1 MKCAQMSEWQQIL
14 DFWFGAPDSPTR
26 GRAREEWFKKS
37 ADFDAEIR
45 QRFLRIYQRAAAGG
59 YAHWGAEAHSALA
72 LLIALDQFPRNM
84 FRNDPRAFAT
94 DAQALGIAS
103 VAVEQGLDQQLP
115 TLQRQFIY
123 LPFEHAEDLAAQQ
136 QSLRLFKSLSH
147 DPQSQTAIDYAQ
159 RHYDVIAR
167 FGRFPHRNAV
177 LQRVS
182 TPEEI
187 DFLKQPGSSF

>member
-1 MKCAQMSEWQQIL
+1 MSEWQQIL
-14 DFWFGAPDSPTR
+14 DFWFGAADTPMR
-26 GRAREEWFKKS
+26 GRMREEWFKKS

-45 QRFLRIYQRAAAGG
+45 QRFLRVYERAAAGG
-59 YAHWGAEAHSALA
+59 YAHWEAEAHSALA

-94 DAQALGIAS
+94 AAQALRIAS
-103 VAVEQGLDQQLP
+103 AAVAQGLDQQLP
-115 TLQRQFIY
+115 TLQRHFFY
-123 LPFEHAEDLAAQQ
+123 LPFEHAEDMASQQ

-147 DPQSQTAIDYAQ
+147 DPQSATAIDYAQ
-159 RHYDVIAR
+159 RHYDAIAR

-187 DFLKQPGSSF
+187 DFLRQPGSSF